1 MHRYRITS
9 QSQKASIG
17 EGMNMRTTS
26 RIRLRRGL
34 LNLARAL
41 WIIFALSNL
50 ISLPFGIQVYYTQ
63 MLASGQ
69 REPAVAHALAQM
81 HLTAAQEA
89 VSFTVIFGLAS
100 LVFLVIGALIF
111 WRLWGT
117 SHELLGLLTSFI
129 FITIA
134 LTGITGVFEG
144 ESVSPNP
151 FLQVAF
157 TISSISFFVLFPCLA
172 AFLLTFPNGR
182 FAPRWS
188 WLFILLWLGQF
199 AFFIVASTGI
209 FGSASYSLLA
219 GVVLVTW
226 GSTLSIQVYR
236 YARVYTYSERQ
247 QTKWLV
253 FGLTSGLLL
262 TAGSTIIGNLL
273 PQLSRPDSPYQLLM
287 NDLGGLIIFLP
298 LSLSIGIALLR
309 YRLWDIDIIINRT
322 LVYGTLTVV
331 LTAVYVG
338 LIFGL
343 QALLR
348 GVISQDN
355 GVAIVIST
363 LAIAALFQPLR
374 SRIQK
379 IIDRRFY
386 RRKYDAARTLA
397 AFSATLRNEVNLD
410 QLREELVVAVQ
421 ETMQPS
427 HVSLWLR
434 PTKPDRGQQEN
445 WISTPP
451 AHTKEGIP

>member
-1 MHRYRITS
+1 MHRYWLTS

-17 EGMNMRTTS
+17 EGINMRTTS
-26 RIRLRRGL
+26 RIHLRRGL

-63 MLASGQ
+63 ILASGQ

-144 ESVSPNP
+144 ESVSP
-151 FLQVAF
+151 
-157 TISSISFFVLFPCLA
+157 ISFFVLFPCLA

-199 AFFIVASTGI
+199 AFFIVADTGI

-273 PQLSRPDSPYQLLM
+273 PQLSRSDSPYQLLM

-309 YRLWDIDIIINRT
+309 YQLWNIDIIINRT

-338 LIFGL
+338 LIIGL

-397 AFSATLRNEVNLD
+397 AFSATLRDEVNLD
-410 QLREELVVAVQ
+410 QLREELVEAVQ

-434 PTKPDRGQQEN
+434 PTEPDKGAAGELD
-445 WISTPP
+445 
-451 AHTKEGIP
+451 

>member
-1 MHRYRITS
+1 M
-9 QSQKASIG
+9 
-17 EGMNMRTTS
+17 
-26 RIRLRRGL
+26 
-34 LNLARAL
+34 
-41 WIIFALSNL
+41 
-50 ISLPFGIQVYYTQ
+50 
-63 MLASGQ
+63 
-69 REPAVAHALAQM
+69 
-81 HLTAAQEA
+81 
-89 VSFTVIFGLAS
+89 AS
-100 LVFLVIGALIF
+100 LVFLVIGVLIF

-199 AFFIVASTGI
+199 AFFIVADTGI

-253 FGLTSGLLL
+253 FGLTLGLLL

-287 NDLGGLIIFLP
+287 NNLGGLIIFLP

-309 YRLWDIDIIINRT
+309 YRLWNIDIIINRT

-338 LIFGL
+338 LIIGL

-397 AFSATLRNEVNLD
+397 AFSATLRDEVNLD

-434 PTKPDRGQQEN
+434 PTEPDRGQQEN
-445 WISTPP
+445 WISTPA
-451 AHTKEGIP
+451 AHTKEGIL